1 MDILG
6 FVTPLMVLVFLA
18 EVFGLI
24 ALFVIAGIAAIMFI
38 GYFIKTVFFPSE
50 NKELG
55 PLV

>member
-6 FVTPLMVLVFLA
+6 FVTPLMVLFLLV
-18 EVFGLI
+18 EFFGLI

-38 GYFIKTVFFPSE
+38 GWFIKTEFFPSE